1 MSTQTDA
8 PHVLIIGAGITGL
21 VLAQALRNHGVRFT
35 IYERDPDPSYRGRG
49 WGLTIHWALD
59 TLLFLL
65 PQNIIDRLPE
75 TYVDPVAVGVGQ
87 KGTFPFFDL
96 RTGERRWQL
105 TSPNRIRVGRERL
118 RKLLMEE
125 IDVEVSN
132 FLLCASSLII
142 CTPYY
147 SIISLFL
154 HGFDKGLQ

>member
-8 PHVLIIGAGITGL
+8 PHVLIIGAGIIGL
-21 VLAQALRNHGVRFT
+21 ILAQALRSHSVPFT

-75 TYVDPVAVGVGQ
+75 TYVDSVAVAVGK
-87 KGTFPFFDL
+87 KGAFPFFDL
-96 RTGERRWQL
+96 RSGERRWQL

-118 RKLLMEE
+118 RRLLMEG
-125 IDVEVSN
+125 IDVKVSN
-132 FLLCASSLII
+132 NPALC
-142 CTPYY
+142 
-147 SIISLFL
+147 SIPDHLVP
-154 HGFDKGLQ
+154 